1 MVIPSRRKGC
11 FLSSPSRIRP
21 SNEILTSH
29 TSRPSSSLS
38 ARPPFYTCPLIV
50 QLLLSL
56 VRSPTYS
63 FIRNIRW
70 EIKKGG
76 NTGLIVQTR
85 HDPPRY
91 ALFSSSRVRIL
102 RSYRDSLV
110 ASPTPGDYS
119 RVDINFSVEKNGIT
133 RTREMDPM
141 FTEKR
146 GKTLLLEI
154 FGFIN
159 VRKRKKKRIVLY
171 D

>member
-29 TSRPSSSLS
+29 TSRPPSSSLS

-102 RSYRDSLV
+102 RSYRDSLS
-110 ASPTPGDYS
+110 SPLQ
-119 RVDINFSVEKNGIT
+119 RLGII
-133 RTREMDPM
+133 PVSILISPL
-141 FTEKR
+141 K
-146 GKTLLLEI
+146 KT
-154 FGFIN
+154 G
-159 VRKRKKKRIVLY
+159 
-171 D
+171 